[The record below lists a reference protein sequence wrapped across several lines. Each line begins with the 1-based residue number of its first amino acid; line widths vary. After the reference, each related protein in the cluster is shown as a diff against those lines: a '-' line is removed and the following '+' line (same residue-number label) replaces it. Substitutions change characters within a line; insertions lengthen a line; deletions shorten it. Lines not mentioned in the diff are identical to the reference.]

1 MSSIAE
7 ATTGIRASL
16 RCPSVLRCKRSGE
29 KLLPT
34 KTKLNDLGKKHRNQI
49 DEFHMEY
56 QSKTVVL
63 VTGARGFVGRN
74 LCTHLSRF
82 ETLDVVAYD
91 LGDDASILERGIA
104 TASVVFHLA
113 GVNRP
118 QHVEEFQTGN
128 ADFTQTLC
136 QRLESENLPLRSK
149 KLRLLFSSTIQAALD
164 NPYGASKRAAESV
177 LENWA
182 SQTGCMVSVFRFTN
196 LFGKWCRPNYNSVT
210 ATFCSNIAHGLPI
223 EIRDPNYAVRL
234 AYIDDVVNA
243 LLIEAGLWNADAS
256 SEAAKVPAEIEK
268 TTTRY
273 AYEHATFRRVA
284 DDVVPDHTITL
295 GELAEKIHF
304 FHDMP
309 TTFHVPD
316 AASRFDRQLY
326 VTYLSYLEPPQWEY
340 GPVIRADNRG
350 NLAELLKSPHFGQI
364 FVSRTHPGVTRGNH
378 YHHTK
383 TEKFIVVAGVGRI
396 TFRRID
402 DPENNVTE
410 LIVHGEDYRIV
421 DIPPGYTHAITNIG
435 DDELIT
441 LFWASEI
448 FDPNAPDTF
457 WLPVESSTPY

>member
-1 MSSIAE
+1 
-7 ATTGIRASL
+7 
-16 RCPSVLRCKRSGE
+16 
-29 KLLPT
+29 
-34 KTKLNDLGKKHRNQI
+34 
-49 DEFHMEY
+49 MES
-56 QSKTVVL
+56 QPKTVVL

-82 ETLDVVAYD
+82 EMLDVVAYD
-91 LGDDASILERGIA
+91 LGDDAAILERGIV
-104 TASVVFHLA
+104 TASIVFHLA

-118 QHVEEFQTGN
+118 QHVQDFQTGN

-149 KLRLLFSSTIQAALD
+149 KLRLMFSSTIQAALD

-223 EIRDPNYAVRL
+223 EIRDPNCAVRL

-243 LLIEAGLWNADAS
+243 LLTEAGLQNVDANS
-256 SEAAKVPAEIEK
+256 D
-268 TTTRY
+268 TTSLPVDTANLPTETVESTARY
-273 AYEHATFRRVA
+273 AYEHASFRRVA
-284 DDVVPDHTITL
+284 DGVVPDHTITL
-295 GELAEKIHF
+295 GELAKKILF

-316 AASRFDRQLY
+316 AVSRFDRQLY
-326 VTYLSYLEPPQWEY
+326 VTYLSYLEPSQWEY
-340 GPVIRADNRG
+340 GPVIRSDNRG
-350 NLAELLKSPHFGQI
+350 NLAELLKSPHFGQV

-383 TEKFIVVAGVGRI
+383 TEKFIVVAGTGRI

-402 DPENNVTE
+402 DPENNVIE

-448 FDPNAPDTF
+448 FDPDAPDTF
-457 WLPVESSTPY
+457 WLPVEPNTDH